1 MIKIENQNNTG
12 TNKSMWFEKWFSDKL
27 YLDLYQ
33 HRDEEDARWIINL
46 LQRSIAVKTNA
57 SVLDIACGSGRHSIE
72 LARRGF
78 EVTGFDLSEFLI
90 NEARKNL
97 KNSGEKNMKVKFL
110 IRDMRDFN
118 FRNTFDIAVNIFT
131 SFGYFDND
139 KENFSVIENVSRS
152 LKKGGYFVFDFL
164 NKHFL
169 EKNLKPLSRNK
180 IGNATVIQKRKLENG
195 FVRKKII
202 ITRNNSTK
210 QFEEVLKLYSLQ
222 DFNKAFTLSGLKT
235 EKIFGDYFG
244 NKYSRTQSGRL
255 IIIARKIK

>member
-12 TNKSMWFEKWFSDKL
+12 PNKSMWFEKWFSDKL

-57 SVLDIACGSGRHSIE
+57 RVLDIACGSGRHSIE

-118 FRNTFDIAVNIFT
+118 FRNTFDIAVNIF
-131 SFGYFDND
+131 YQ
-139 KENFSVIENVSRS
+139 
-152 LKKGGYFVFDFL
+152 L
-164 NKHFL
+164 
-169 EKNLKPLSRNK
+169 
-180 IGNATVIQKRKLENG
+180 
-195 FVRKKII
+195 
-202 ITRNNSTK
+202 
-210 QFEEVLKLYSLQ
+210 
-222 DFNKAFTLSGLKT
+222 
-235 EKIFGDYFG
+235 
-244 NKYSRTQSGRL
+244 RL
-255 IIIARKIK
+255 L

>member
-57 SVLDIACGSGRHSIE
+57 RVLDIACGSGRHSIE

-78 EVTGFDLSEFLI
+78 DVTGFDLSEFLI

-222 DFNKAFTLSGLKT
+222 DFNKAFALSGLKT